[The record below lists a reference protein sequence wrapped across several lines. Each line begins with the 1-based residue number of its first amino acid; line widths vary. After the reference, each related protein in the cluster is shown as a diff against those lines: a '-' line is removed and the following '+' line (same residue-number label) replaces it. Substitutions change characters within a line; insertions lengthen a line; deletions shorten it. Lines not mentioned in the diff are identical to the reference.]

1 MTVGSVATAV
11 HMCLRGAEAVLRRTV
26 LCRAGAR
33 AAAGA
38 QARATCMVEGVGQ
51 VDRALGLRWDLVRPR
66 VQSVMLHA
74 MRREARSGLSV
85 PQPRARHSR

>member
-26 LCRAGAR
+26 LCRVGAR

-38 QARATCMVEGVGQ
+38 QARATCMVEGVGLGETIQ
-51 VDRALGLRWDLVRPR
+51 TIRGWMGRA
-66 VQSVMLHA
+66 
-74 MRREARSGLSV
+74 EAATR
-85 PQPRARHSR
+85 